1 MKNKTKSTKIIKKL
15 EPINKNDDFFI
26 VGIGAS
32 AGGLAAFESFFSAIL
47 TNTHTN
53 MAFVLIQHL
62 EPNHKSL
69 LCELIQRCTN
79 MKVYEVE
86 DGMKVQ
92 KNCVY
97 VIPPNYDMKLSEGI
111 LYLDKLP
118 KRKGLHLP
126 INLFF
131 NSLALNKQNKAIG
144 IILSGMGQDGTQGI
158 KAIKEAGG
166 FVIAQSIQS
175 SDFEAMPSSA
185 IATGIIDEILAP
197 NEMAEKVINYSN
209 SNIKI
214 QTIVPIVTYD
224 EEILKKIFL
233 LLQSQTSHDFSM
245 YKPSTM
251 GRRIERRLVVNKID
265 TIEEYYEYLKRS
277 KNEVTTLFNDL
288 LIGVTNFF
296 RDEEVFASLEKN
308 AIPKL
313 FLDKSSDSTIRIWI
327 TGCST
332 GEEPYSIAILIME
345 YMQKIKERFVVQI
358 FATDIDETAIT
369 TARAGIYPLSIDS
382 NVSKERLE
390 KYFIKNSDGN
400 SYRIDKNIRDMLVFS
415 LHDVIKDPPFSKLD
429 LISCR
434 NLLIYMNVELQQ
446 KIISIFHYA
455 LNTKG
460 ILLLGNSETLGEL
473 ENLYTIIDA
482 KSKLFECQKDH
493 NNIKTTMLSRLL
505 PSNQRYNSIPQINK
519 LTAGVKLPLRELIE
533 NAILEQ
539 IAPSAVLIN
548 EQGDILYI
556 QGRAGM
562 YLELP
567 SGEID
572 TNNIFKMAKEG
583 LKNDLIL
590 SFQKAKSKKQI
601 VHTYGLKIKTNESF
615 IIVDITIREINLNL
629 KFKQE
634 LPLYLVL
641 IQEDLSTS
649 KEEIIEEN
657 LPIIDTVDTVDT
669 KFLHENI
676 NIKSL
681 KQELQLQKSFLQDA
695 NEKLENS
702 NEELKSYNE
711 EIQSMNEELQ
721 STNEELETSKE
732 ELQSVNEELSTVN
745 SELNT
750 KVTDLSRSNNDMN
763 NLLAGTGIGTIFV
776 DHKLNIL
783 RFTPAVTRIIN
794 LILGDIGRSIGHI
807 VSNMI
812 DYSSLVS
819 DIQSVLDTL
828 VSKEIEVMTIDAK
841 SYLMRIQPYRTLEN
855 VIEGA
860 VISFV
865 DITEMHNIKI
875 KLNELNKL
883 SRLAIVVRDS
893 SDAIIVEDLSGKII
907 AWNPGAQKLY
917 GWSEEEALKMESKD
931 RIPKELQEKDTKKIA
946 QLCSSKILQT
956 YKTNRL
962 KKDGSIIDIHII
974 SSALVDKNGKTYA
987 ISTTERQ
994 EKESENT

>member
-1 MKNKTKSTKIIKKL
+1 MKNKNKL
-15 EPINKNDDFFI
+15 TNDEFFI

-32 AGGLAAFESFFSAIL
+32 AGGLSAFESFFSAMP
-47 TNTHTN
+47 TNTYTN

-69 LCELIQRCTN
+69 LCEIIQRCTN
-79 MKVYEVE
+79 MRVYEVE
-86 DGMKVQ
+86 DAMLVQ

-97 VIPPNYDMKLSEGI
+97 VIPPNYDMKLSQGI
-111 LYLDKLP
+111 LYLDKLS
-118 KRKGLHLP
+118 KSKGLHLP

-131 NSLALNKQNKAIG
+131 NSLAVDKQNKAIG

-166 FVIAQSIQS
+166 FVIAQSINS
-175 SDFEAMPSSA
+175 CDFEAMPSSA
-185 IATGIIDEILAP
+185 ISTGIIDEILAP
-197 NEMAEKVINYSN
+197 NEMAQKIINYSN
-209 SNIKI
+209 SNIKM

-251 GRRIERRLVVNKID
+251 GRRIERRLVINKID
-265 TIEEYYEYLKRS
+265 TIEEYYEYLQENKD
-277 KNEVTTLFNDL
+277 EVTTLFNEL
-288 LIGVTNFF
+288 LIGVTSFF
-296 RDEEVFASLEKN
+296 RDEEIFASLEKN

-313 FLDKSSDSTIRIWI
+313 FLDKSSDSTIRVWI
-327 TGCST
+327 TACST

-358 FATDIDETAIT
+358 FATDIDETAIA

-382 NVSKERLE
+382 TISKERLE
-390 KYFIKNSDGN
+390 KFFIKNSDGN

-415 LHDVIKDPPFSKLD
+415 VHDVIKDPPFSKLD

-434 NLLIYMNVELQQ
+434 NLLIYMNIELQQ

-455 LNTKG
+455 LKGKG

-473 ENLYTIIDA
+473 ANLYTVIDA

-493 NNIKTTMLSRLL
+493 NHIKTPILSRLV
-505 PSNQRYNSIPQINK
+505 PTNQRYNSIPQINK
-519 LTAGVKLPLRELIE
+519 LTAGVKLPLRELTE
-533 NAILEQ
+533 NAILDQ
-539 IAPSAVLIN
+539 IAPSAVLVN

-556 QGRAGM
+556 HGKAGI

-583 LKNDLIL
+583 LKNDLIVA
-590 SFQKAKSKKQI
+590 FQKAKSKKQI
-601 VHTYGLKIKTNESF
+601 VHAYGLKIKTNESF
-615 IIVDITIREINLNL
+615 IIIDITVREINLNL

-641 IQEDLSTS
+641 IQEDLSAS

-657 LPIIDTVDTVDT
+657 LSIIDEVDT
-669 KFLHENI
+669 KFLHEDI

-681 KQELQLQKSFLQDA
+681 KQELQLQKAFLQDA

-745 SELNT
+745 SELNM
-750 KVTDLSRSNNDMN
+750 KVIDLSRSNNDMN

-783 RFTPAVTRIIN
+783 RFTPAVTHIIN
-794 LILGDIGRSIGHI
+794 LILTDIGRPIGHI

-828 VSKEIEVMTIDAK
+828 IHKEIEVMTIDEK

-855 VIEGA
+855 IIEGA

-907 AWNPGAQKLY
+907 AWNPGAQKFY
-917 GWSEEEALKMESKD
+917 GWSEEEALKMQSKD

-956 YKTNRL
+956 YKTKRL
-962 KKDGSIIDIHII
+962 KKDGSIIDIHIV
-974 SSALVDKNGKTYA
+974 SSALVDKDENIYA
-987 ISTTERQ
+987 ITTTERQ
-994 EKESENT
+994 EKESETT

>member
-32 AGGLAAFESFFSAIL
+32 AGGLAAFESFFSAIP

-69 LCELIQRCTN
+69 LCEIIQRCTN

-111 LYLDKLP
+111 LYLDKLS
-118 KRKGLHLP
+118 KRKELHLP

-131 NSLALNKQNKAIG
+131 NSLAINKQNKAIG
-144 IILSGMGQDGTQGI
+144 IILSGMGHDGTQGI

-166 FVIAQSIQS
+166 FVIAQSIKS
-175 SDFEAMPSSA
+175 SDFEGMPSSA

-209 SNIKI
+209 SNIKT
-214 QTIVPIVTYD
+214 QTIIPIVTYN

-288 LIGVTNFF
+288 LIGVTSFF

-313 FLDKSSDSTIRIWI
+313 FLDKSSDSTIRVWI

-345 YMQKIKERFVVQI
+345 YMQKTKERFAVQI
-358 FATDIDETAIT
+358 FATDIDETAIA
-369 TARAGIYPLSIDS
+369 TARAGIYPSSIDS

-400 SYRIDKNIRDMLVFS
+400 SYRIDKNIRDMLIFS
-415 LHDVIKDPPFSKLD
+415 VHDVIKDPPFSKLD

-434 NLLIYMNVELQQ
+434 NLLIYMNIELQQ

-455 LNTKG
+455 LNAKG

-473 ENLYTIIDA
+473 ENLYTVIDA

-505 PSNQRYNSIPQINK
+505 PSNHRYNSVPQINK
-519 LTAGVKLPLRELIE
+519 LTAGIKLPLRELTE

-539 IAPSAVLIN
+539 IAQSAVLVN

-556 QGRAGM
+556 HGRAGL

-590 SFQKAKSKKQI
+590 AFQKAKSKKQI

-657 LPIIDTVDTVDT
+657 FSIIDTIDT

-681 KQELQLQKSFLQDA
+681 KQELQLQKAFLQDA
-695 NEKLENS
+695 NEKLETS

-750 KVTDLSRSNNDMN
+750 KVIDLSRSNNDMN

-776 DHKLNIL
+776 DHQLNIL

-794 LILGDIGRSIGHI
+794 LILGDIGRPIGHI

-812 DYSSLVS
+812 DYISLVN

-828 VSKEIEVMTIDAK
+828 VPKEIEVMTTDAK

-931 RIPKELQEKDTKKIA
+931 RIPKELQEKDTKEIA

-962 KKDGSIIDIHII
+962 KKDGSIIDVHII
-974 SSALVDKNGKTYA
+974 SSALVDKDGKTYA
-987 ISTTERQ
+987 ITTTERQ

>member
-1 MKNKTKSTKIIKKL
+1 
-15 EPINKNDDFFI
+15 
-26 VGIGAS
+26 
-32 AGGLAAFESFFSAIL
+32 
-47 TNTHTN
+47 
-53 MAFVLIQHL
+53 
-62 EPNHKSL
+62 
-69 LCELIQRCTN
+69 
-79 MKVYEVE
+79 
-86 DGMKVQ
+86 
-92 KNCVY
+92 
-97 VIPPNYDMKLSEGI
+97 
-111 LYLDKLP
+111 
-118 KRKGLHLP
+118 
-126 INLFF
+126 
-131 NSLALNKQNKAIG
+131 
-144 IILSGMGQDGTQGI
+144 
-158 KAIKEAGG
+158 
-166 FVIAQSIQS
+166 
-175 SDFEAMPSSA
+175 
-185 IATGIIDEILAP
+185 
-197 NEMAEKVINYSN
+197 
-209 SNIKI
+209 
-214 QTIVPIVTYD
+214 
-224 EEILKKIFL
+224 
-233 LLQSQTSHDFSM
+233 M

-265 TIEEYYEYLKRS
+265 TIEEYYEYLKES

-288 LIGVTNFF
+288 LIGVTSFF

-313 FLDKSSDSTIRIWI
+313 FLDKSSDSIIRVWI
-327 TGCST
+327 TACST

-390 KYFIKNSDGN
+390 KFFIKNSDGN

-415 LHDVIKDPPFSKLD
+415 VHDVIKDPPFSKLD

-434 NLLIYMNVELQQ
+434 NLLIYMNIQLQQ
-446 KIISIFHYA
+446 KVISIFHYA
-455 LNTKG
+455 LKTKG

-473 ENLYTIIDA
+473 ENLYTVIDA

-493 NNIKTTMLSRLL
+493 NNIKTNMLSRLL
-505 PSNQRYNSIPQINK
+505 PTNQKYNSIPQINK

-539 IAPSAVLIN
+539 IAPSAVLVN

-556 QGRAGM
+556 QGKAGM

-590 SFQKAKSKKQI
+590 SFQKAKNKKQI

-657 LPIIDTVDTVDT
+657 LPIIDDVDT

-745 SELNT
+745 SELNI

-794 LILGDIGRSIGHI
+794 LILADIGRPIGHI

-812 DYSSLVS
+812 DYRSLVS

-828 VSKEIEVMTIDAK
+828 VPKEIEVMTIDVK

-917 GWSEEEALKMESKD
+917 GWSEEEALKMKSKD

-956 YKTNRL
+956 YKTSRL

-974 SSALVDKNGKTYA
+974 SSALVDKDGKTYA
-987 ISTTERQ
+987 ITTTERQ
-994 EKESENT
+994 EKELEN